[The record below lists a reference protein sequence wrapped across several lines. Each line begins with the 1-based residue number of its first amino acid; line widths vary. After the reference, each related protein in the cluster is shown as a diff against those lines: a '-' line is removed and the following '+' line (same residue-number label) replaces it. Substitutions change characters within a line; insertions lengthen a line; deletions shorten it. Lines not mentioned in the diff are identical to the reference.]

1 MAGLSIASLLGASL
15 IVEVVFTWP
24 GLGPLM
30 VEAVLAR
37 DTPVVLGAVC
47 ASAVLVVIANATS
60 DAVQYLADPRLRT

>member
-1 MAGLSIASLLGASL
+1 
-15 IVEVVFTWP
+15 
-24 GLGPLM
+24 M